1 MNLVTIDDIA
11 SLFKV
16 NRRTVA
22 ERWIHRPDF
31 PAPVFA
37 PTRTCRRWAAED
49 VIAWGKPDARKTGP
63 YSSAPTVGLA
73 TFAQTAGAAHGNVG
87 HGT

>member
-49 VIAWGKPDARKTGP
+49 VIAWGKPDARKTPPHG
-63 YSSAPTVGLA
+63 SASAASV
-73 TFAQTAGAAHGNVG
+73 TALFNAGVSHGQV
-87 HGT
+87 